1 MASDV
6 ITWLV
11 PYTAASVDCVDT
23 STLFCFFGISGLWL
37 QDRTIRQLKEEA
49 QHLSKLGVQHIMWGL
64 DGLVLACLWRLCI
77 LSDTVLVFSVLMFLL
92 LRRCLL
98 LVVLR
103 AIVVKQ
109 EPRKNMPKAF
119 AWPSMLGCTSYLE
132 WYNVVYGIL
141 VLSKFQ
147 LFSKRPGNINLDAE
161 WSRRSQFLALLTHF
175 RYEMREEQGIGC
187 NLQCPTVEL
196 DTRGKSWILPS
207 STWLV
212 PTWSRCCLG
221 CKELF

>member
-1 MASDV
+1 MNRCCSPNQLASDV
-6 ITWLV
+6 ITRLV
-11 PYTAASVDCVDT
+11 PTRLHHWT
-23 STLFCFFGISGLWL
+23 MLIPPLTLVCFFGISGLWL
-37 QDRTIRQLKEEA
+37 QDRSIRQLKEEA
-49 QHLSKLGVQHIMWGL
+49 QHVSKLGVQHIMWGL

-147 LFSKRPGNINLDAE
+147 LFSKRPGNINLDA
-161 WSRRSQFLALLTHF
+161 
-175 RYEMREEQGIGC
+175 
-187 NLQCPTVEL
+187 
-196 DTRGKSWILPS
+196 D
-207 STWLV
+207 
-212 PTWSRCCLG
+212 
-221 CKELF
+221 

>member
-1 MASDV
+1 MQIHESMLFSELNGIRCDN
-6 ITWLV
+6 LV
-11 PYTAASVDCVDT
+11 GALHGCISVDCVDT

-161 WSRRSQFLALLTHF
+161 
-175 RYEMREEQGIGC
+175 
-187 NLQCPTVEL
+187 
-196 DTRGKSWILPS
+196 
-207 STWLV
+207 
-212 PTWSRCCLG
+212 
-221 CKELF
+221 